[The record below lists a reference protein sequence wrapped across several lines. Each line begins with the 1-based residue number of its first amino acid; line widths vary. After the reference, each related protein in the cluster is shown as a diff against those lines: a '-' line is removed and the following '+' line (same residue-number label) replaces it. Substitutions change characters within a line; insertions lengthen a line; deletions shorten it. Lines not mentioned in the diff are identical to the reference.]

1 MFLPF
6 HTSELRNN
14 YTWDELGAGPVGKPK
29 EVRVKR
35 ERFPKQGKISLARP
49 ESRADPVFFRGA
61 DPPLT
66 EVLLVL
72 SSTTPLRRW
81 ETKIH

>member
-29 EVRVKR
+29 EMHVKR
-35 ERFPKQGKISLARP
+35 KSFPKLGKISLARP
-49 ESRADPVFFRGA
+49 KSLAHPVLPQGA
-61 DPPLT
+61 DPP
-66 EVLLVL
+66 
-72 SSTTPLRRW
+72 
-81 ETKIH
+81 